1 MKNFFTLYRL
11 FPLVWMIFLFFGGF
25 TRFDQ
30 TALDRFP
37 VFSDVIDVSIKGEVK
52 WTPNTEHWKTL
63 IGITPYKGKAMLSLN
78 FDSPANADA
87 SKTDLQVEMSA
98 LGVNKYGEKQDR
110 NIIDWY
116 ITSNKPFSKSMNIWK
131 ASKEW
136 GLGFVNITGD
146 EKITINMLI
155 TEPNLSPKL
164 QCPRFKL
171 IVYHD
176 YAWTGYGRRIQ
187 CAFFD
192 ILFTALAVGI
202 SIRAPIKT
210 SPAYFAENDSA

>member
-1 MKNFFTLYRL
+1 
-11 FPLVWMIFLFFGGF
+11 MIFLFFGGF

-30 TALDRFP
+30 TALDQFP

-63 IGITPYKGKAMLSLN
+63 IGFTSYKGKAMLSLN

-87 SKTDLQVEMSA
+87 PKTDLQVEMSA
-98 LGVNKYGEKQDR
+98 LGVNKYGEKHDR

-116 ITSNKPFSKSMNIWK
+116 ITSNKPFSKSMNIWS

-136 GLGFVNITGD
+136 GLGMVEITGD
-146 EKITINMLI
+146 EKITIKMLI

>member
-1 MKNFFTLYRL
+1 M
-11 FPLVWMIFLFFGGF
+11 VFLFFGGF

-30 TALDRFP
+30 TALDQFP
-37 VFSDVIDVSIKGEVK
+37 VFSDVIDISKKGEVK

-63 IGITPYKGKAMLSLN
+63 IGFTSYKGKAMLSLN

-98 LGVNKYGEKQDR
+98 LGVNKYGEKHDR

-116 ITSNKPFSKSMNIWK
+116 ITSNKPFSKSMNIWS

-136 GLGFVNITGD
+136 GLGMVEITGD

>member
-1 MKNFFTLYRL
+1 
-11 FPLVWMIFLFFGGF
+11 MIFLFFGGF

-30 TALDRFP
+30 TALDQFP
-37 VFSDVIDVSIKGEVK
+37 VFSDVIDISKKGEVK

-63 IGITPYKGKAMLSLN
+63 IGFTSYKGKAMLSLN

-87 SKTDLQVEMSA
+87 PKTDLQVEMSA
-98 LGVNKYGEKQDR
+98 LGVNKYGEKHDR

-116 ITSNKPFSKSMNIWK
+116 ITSNKPFSKSMNIWS

-136 GLGFVNITGD
+136 GLGMVEITGD

>member
-1 MKNFFTLYRL
+1 MRIFFILIQFYPSL
-11 FPLVWMIFLFFGGF
+11 WMVFLFFGGF

-37 VFSDVIDVSIKGEVK
+37 VFSEVIDLSKKGEVE
-52 WTPNTEHWKTL
+52 WTPKTEHWKTHL
-63 IGITPYKGKAMLSLN
+63 GFTPYKGKAMLSLY

-98 LGVNKYGEKQDR
+98 LGVNKYGEKHDR